1 MAIKQGCVDI
11 SPCGGHG
18 QDLVVAPTKRS
29 EVLASIIVSS
39 QQPFPVRWIAS
50 DGWQLN
56 LALVAAVAEHW
67 LSHRA
72 ACLFTQEMHC
82 STKAA
87 DVSHEADG
95 EALCPDVCEL
105 LQLAMLKDFL
115 FKAIKLLSAQMVQ
128 RGCSRSVLSALFCS
142 CLSRLRRSAAA
153 ALSCLCCSASAALCS
168 AAIVAAATTAAAASA
183 AAAARLAAYKAVEWL
198 GRTALHL
205 DSLAARAGQ
214 HLDAGESC
222 CWPAALLLFSVL
234 AAEL

>member
-18 QDLVVAPTKRS
+18 QNLVVAPTKRS

-39 QQPFPVRWIAS
+39 QQLFPVRWIAS

-95 EALCPDVCEL
+95 EALRPDVCEL

-115 FKAIKLLSAQMVQ
+115 FKAIKLLSAQIVQ

-142 CLSRLRRSAAA
+142 CLSVSSAPLCSSCSV
-153 ALSCLCCSASAALCS
+153 LSTLLCICCSLFCS
-168 AAIVAAATTAAAASA
+168 NSSSCNNSSSSF
-183 AAAARLAAYKAVEWL
+183 RSSSSSP
-198 GRTALHL
+198 GRI
-205 DSLAARAGQ
+205 Q
-214 HLDAGESC
+214 SC
-222 CWPAALLLFSVL
+222 
-234 AAEL
+234 

>member
-18 QDLVVAPTKRS
+18 QDLVVAATKRS
-29 EVLASIIVSS
+29 EVLASIMISS

-56 LALVAAVAEHW
+56 LTLLAEHW

-72 ACLFTQEMHC
+72 ACLLTQEMHC

-95 EALCPDVCEL
+95 EALRPDVCEL

-115 FKAIKLLSAQMVQ
+115 FKAIKLLSAQIVQ
-128 RGCSRSVLSALFCS
+128 RGCSRSVLFALFCS
-142 CLSRLRRSAAA
+142 CLSVSSAP
-153 ALSCLCCSASAALCS
+153 LCSCCSVLSTLLCVCCS
-168 AAIVAAATTAAAASA
+168 LFCSNSSSCNNSSSSSS
-183 AAAARLAAYKAVEWL
+183 L
-198 GRTALHL
+198 GRK
-205 DSLAARAGQ
+205 Q
-214 HLDAGESC
+214 SC
-222 CWPAALLLFSVL
+222 RMAWPHSFAFG
-234 AAEL
+234 